1 MVHSRPQYMTIQLLH
16 ILAFGAVNL
25 FNCNYSGGC
34 VVALPCFFFFW
45 SSTVA
50 SFPYFFGCI
59 LGYFLL
65 TLVVFHFRS
74 SL

>member
-34 VVALPCFFFFW
+34 VVALPCFFFF
-45 SSTVA
+45 
-50 SFPYFFGCI
+50 
-59 LGYFLL
+59 FL
-65 TLVVFHFRS
+65 VFHSGFF
-74 SL
+74 SLFLWLYFGVLFIDLGCVSF

>member
-34 VVALPCFFFFW
+34 VVALPCFFFFFGLPQW
-45 SSTVA
+45 LL
-50 SFPYFFGCI
+50 FPI
-59 LGYFLL
+59 SLA
-65 TLVVFHFRS
+65 VFWGTFY
-74 SL
+74 